1 MFVSFQNGDP
11 YQCFIT
17 FTVMTNPIH
26 HRFTSYFDSKYG
38 VFHVF
43 SKVFH
48 GFSKVF
54 HGFPPPLDIQSL
66 LQVFF
71 FRLAKAAG
79 GLQARLVQEWL
90 AQQAAAGLLDFDP
103 KKGRLGRKE
112 HQKSG

>member
-1 MFVSFQNGDP
+1 MFHHIYSHDEPQYTIDSHLILIVSMGFSM
-11 YQCFIT
+11 F
-17 FTVMTNPIH
+17 
-26 HRFTSYFDSKYG
+26 
-38 VFHVF
+38 F